1 MQSLSIIGYLTADP
15 EKRSTPNGIN
25 VTTFTVGV
33 TRSRKNPNGDR
44 ESDFFRVTAWRA
56 TADYCANY
64 LAKGSRVYVRGELT
78 VRQYQGRDG
87 QLRTQLEIN
96 AEAVENLTERK
107 AEVKRTSSQP
117 NLDDFED
124 ISSDDLPFGR

>member
-1 MQSLSIIGYLTADP
+1 MNSISIIGYLTADP

-33 TRSRKNPNGDR
+33 TRSRKNENGDR

-78 VRQYQGRDG
+78 VRQYNGRDG
-87 QLRTQLEIN
+87 HLRTQLEIN
-96 AEAVENLTERK
+96 AEAVENLTEKK
-107 AEVKRTSSQP
+107 AEVKRTSNQP

>member
-1 MQSLSIIGYLTADP
+1 MNSISIIGYLTADP
-15 EKRSTPNGIN
+15 EKRSTPTGIN
-25 VTTFTVGV
+25 AAMFTVGV
-33 TRSRKNPNGDR
+33 TRSRKNSDGDR

-64 LAKGSRVYVRGELT
+64 LSKGSRVYVRGELT
-78 VRQYQGRDG
+78 MRQFQGKDG
-87 QLRTQLEIN
+87 KLRTQLEIN

-107 AEVKRTSSQP
+107 EVKKTATQP
-117 NLDDFED
+117 SIDEFED

>member
-1 MQSLSIIGYLTADP
+1 MTNISIIGYITADP

>member
-1 MQSLSIIGYLTADP
+1 MNSISIIGYLTADP
-15 EKRSTPNGIN
+15 EKRSTPTGIN
-25 VTTFTVGV
+25 AATFTVGV